1 MIEEKRIRVMRE
13 IESVPE
19 EVLDNILTLVEES
32 KKIAQK
38 ENESAIDILIN
49 SGVLIPPVNPK
60 KPRPEYAAIKV
71 KGKPMSEMIIEDRR

>member
-19 EVLDNILTLVEES
+19 EVLDNILSLVEES
-32 KKIAQK
+32 KKTSK
-38 ENESAIDILIN
+38 DNNESTIDILVK
-49 SGVLIPPVNPK
+49 SGVLIPPVNPQ
-60 KPRPEYAAIKV
+60 KPRPEYVPIKV